1 MNRFRIVTLACLTWV
16 GALSPACDCSGE
28 AGPDGTPLGDGFVS
42 VAAIDETHVALK
54 LSRALNA
61 ESATSDAFRIVD
73 FTQVP
78 SAESSVKSV
87 EIVSDTELTL
97 QCDALSP
104 GRTYTLIVDELVD
117 AEGFAISGSLNFMAG
132 GGGEALEIEV
142 LVLDVETARAHE
154 DLALLATVDAGTGA
168 FQERLEVFP
177 LTDEGD
183 RFVAR
188 FPVQTDPNRTLDR
201 SDDNDPGVDRRAYA
215 MRLIDGVGRP
225 VSPLQLFVLEDAA
238 ANRQFEL
245 PVLPPP
251 EIIVPGGPGEPLPA
265 PPVDDAPD
273 DGVKLVRIVVDD
285 RASQDLVSPEL
296 RLSFD
301 ADGNFDAS
309 FPRTVPLTQI
319 EGEQSGYLE
328 AIVGVQVDENRI
340 EEGQTDATFPYF
352 AYLVSDGIDYESLS
366 ISAIAPDETPETK
379 RLVLGN
385 AEWIPVTFRV
395 DVSKAYVTPDGSVRG
410 MYPDEAIFLTGAWQV
425 AVDALGNNCGDSFSG
440 GESLNLRMKEDADHP
455 GVWTRTLWLPP
466 GRPYGWKAVRCHA
479 ENGCGPLNQL
489 VSSSGNAFATVMKN
503 LATDN
508 VDAFADPSVALVDPL
523 APSMTEANGEVYDYT
538 DAVIYEGTG
547 VGSEPDPDG
556 TPDGL
561 RMFKQEVPD
570 LVVVVGDE
578 PVKTR
583 IFHVGTWRDINLEQ
597 TPQQIIDASSVVAL
611 GPLDYDDFFT
621 GRYPPS
627 REAP

>member
-1 MNRFRIVTLACLTWV
+1 MSHFRIALLALLSWV
-16 GALSPACDCSGE
+16 FVVSPACDCGSAPGE
-28 AGPDGTPLGDGFVS
+28 DGAPLGDGFVA
-42 VAAIDETHVALK
+42 VFALDETHVSLE

-61 ESATSDAFRIVD
+61 DSATSDAFRIVD
-73 FTQVP
+73 FTQLP
-78 SAESSVKSV
+78 SVESTVKSV
-87 EIVSDTELTL
+87 EVVSDTKLTL
-97 QCDALSP
+97 QCDALLP
-104 GRTYTLIVDELVD
+104 GRTYTLIVDELLD
-117 AEGFAISGSLNFMAG
+117 TDGFSISGSLNFTAS
-132 GGGEALEIEV
+132 GGGEALEVEV
-142 LVLDVETARAHE
+142 SVLDVETARAHD
-154 DLALLATVDAGTGA
+154 DLVLLATVDPGTGA

-177 LTDEGD
+177 LRDEGD

-201 SDDNDPGVDRRAYA
+201 GDDNDPSVDRRAYA
-215 MRLIDGVGRP
+215 MRLIDAVGRP
-225 VSPLQLFVLEDAA
+225 VSPLQLFTLEDVAA
-238 ANRQFEL
+238 TRQFEL

-251 EIIVPGGPGEPLPA
+251 EIVVPVGPEEPLPA
-265 PPVDDAPD
+265 PPVDDSPE

-301 ADGNFDAS
+301 EAGVFDAS
-309 FPRTVPLTQI
+309 FPRSVPLTQI
-319 EGEQSGYLE
+319 EGEPSGYLE
-328 AIVGVQVDENRI
+328 AVVGVKVDANRI
-340 EEGQTDATFPYF
+340 EEGQTEETFPYF
-352 AYLVSDGIDYESLS
+352 AYLVSDGVEYESLS
-366 ISAIAPDETPETK
+366 ISVVAPDEIAETK

-503 LATDN
+503 LTTDN

-523 APSMTEANGEVYDYT
+523 APETTEAGGQTYDYT

-547 VGSEPDPDG
+547 VGSEPDPAG

-570 LVVVVGDE
+570 LVVVVGE
-578 PVKTR
+578 QPVKTR
-583 IFHVGTWRDINLEQ
+583 IFHVGTWRDINLEE
-597 TPQQIIDASSVVAL
+597 TPQEIIDASSVVEL